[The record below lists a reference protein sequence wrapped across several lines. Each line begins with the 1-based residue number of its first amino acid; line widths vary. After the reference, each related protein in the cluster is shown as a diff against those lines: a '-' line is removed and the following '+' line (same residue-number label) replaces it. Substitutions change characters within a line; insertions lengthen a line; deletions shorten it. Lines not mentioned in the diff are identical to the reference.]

1 MQYMFS
7 KFGVSHHSHRMKHQC
22 VLLITV
28 LMAIGF
34 TAAYGEKSTNTPS
47 SSTSTE
53 SVLQVTLEL
62 RDGSRIVGKS
72 LDDPLLFHSTVLGNL
87 KLPVEVIRSVEMTA
101 EGNTARLTATNGDV
115 INVVFSAPTL
125 HVQTDFGKSELP
137 VKLIRSFKVSA
148 PVKNGQLP
156 PGLVALW
163 TGNGNGN
170 DSVGTNN
177 AIVPEGVIC
186 APAKVGEGFSFDG
199 NASGLTV
206 PASPDLNVGVG
217 SGLTLACWIAPTSVF
232 TQEPLMEWAGNG
244 GSYGAHFWISLHS
257 EGFGGAGCLYANLVD
272 TAGCYH
278 FFVSPLNIVQAGIP
292 QQVVLTYDKASGVGK
307 MYYNGSLVSS
317 VNLGSFT
324 PMTDK
329 ELLIGERRHGG
340 EDVHYQGLINNISI
354 YNRAL
359 SASEIQ
365 SIYTISVQK

>member
-1 MQYMFS
+1 
-7 KFGVSHHSHRMKHQC
+7 
-22 VLLITV
+22 
-28 LMAIGF
+28 MAIAF

-53 SVLQVTLEL
+53 PVLQVTLEL

-101 EGNTARLTATNGDV
+101 EMNTARLTATNGDV

-186 APAKVGEGFSFDG
+186 ALAKVGEGFSFDG

-206 PASPDLNVGVG
+206 PASPDLNVGAG
-217 SGLTLACWIAPTSVF
+217 SGLTLACWIAPTSVC